1 MARMSNRDRIARA
14 AEEARLTDEG
24 KVAKKA
30 KKKVAKRPSRAQ
42 AKDVRMKIVWVVC
55 NSHGKAVKTFAYP
68 DKDAGTSEAQKLS
81 QSTGFP
87 HVLRSAKVPMD

>member
-1 MARMSNRDRIARA
+1 MARMSNRERIARA
-14 AEEARLTDEG
+14 AEEAHLAQEE
-24 KVAKKA
+24 KVVKKA
-30 KKKVAKRPSRAQ
+30 KQKVVKRPSKAQ

-68 DKDAGTSEAQKLS
+68 DKDAGTSEAQRLS

-87 HVLRSAKVPMD
+87 HVLRANKVPMD